1 MCFSKGP
8 VFLWNGDNFNRI
20 RPQKH
25 RLAPLIDDFDN
36 VMGPPGILPHH
47 VKPSHQRHT
56 RLLLG
61 INITRRGGKRGVGCV
76 SWALIKPARARD
88 DGRCRDGGRRSH
100 FDAEVHMADASVY
113 RLALYDLGLFYFF
126 IFYCLGS
133 RGIVLDKNAELGSFL
148 RSICDGNMYG
158 FLGGFCCFS
167 NSLRL
172 L

>member
-25 RLAPLIDDFDN
+25 RLAPLIDDFDD
-36 VMGPPGILPHH
+36 VMGPPGILSHH

-88 DGRCRDGGRRSH
+88 NGRCRDGGRRRGRRGRGGGSH
-100 FDAEVHMADASVY
+100 RDAEVHMANRSVY
-113 RLALYDLGLFYFF
+113 RLALYDLGYFYLFF
-126 IFYCLGS
+126 S
-133 RGIVLDKNAELGSFL
+133 R
-148 RSICDGNMYG
+148 R
-158 FLGGFCCFS
+158 
-167 NSLRL
+167 
-172 L
+172 